1 MIHQNFSFEKKN
13 GGRRKESLD
22 KYANHLP
29 FLCVPKRNQFHN
41 LCIEESCSIQPSKRE
56 FNEATFLMK
65 TLLSSDWKLECIFQ
79 MDKLS
84 KVNFGRKILI
94 SVELLSSFLLQ
105 TLGYFKY
112 ILCFSLW
119 LKSDSVKEEF
129 VNSYFVFLTCQF
141 LVQNL
146 RDNFKFWQNLI
157 FTINNFWSELD
168 FLLNFD
174 RKSQKI

>member
-1 MIHQNFSFEKKN
+1 
-13 GGRRKESLD
+13 
-22 KYANHLP
+22 
-29 FLCVPKRNQFHN
+29 
-41 LCIEESCSIQPSKRE
+41 
-56 FNEATFLMK
+56 MK

-94 SVELLSSFLLQ
+94 SVELLSSFLLE

-129 VNSYFVFLTCQF
+129 VNSSFVFLACQTF
-141 LVQNL
+141 G
-146 RDNFKFWQNLI
+146 
-157 FTINNFWSELD
+157 
-168 FLLNFD
+168 
-174 RKSQKI
+174 

>member
-1 MIHQNFSFEKKN
+1 MGEE
-13 GGRRKESLD
+13 GRKVWTSMQIISL
-22 KYANHLP
+22 

-146 RDNFKFWQNLI
+146 RDHFKFWQNLI

-168 FLLNFD
+168 FILNFD

>member
-1 MIHQNFSFEKKN
+1 MGEE
-13 GGRRKESLD
+13 GRKVWTSMQIISL
-22 KYANHLP
+22 

-129 VNSYFVFLTCQF
+129 VNSSFVFLACQF
-141 LVQNL
+141 WFRIYEIISNSDKIWFLPLITFDQNWISYWIL
-146 RDNFKFWQNLI
+146 TENPKKSKLPNF
-157 FTINNFWSELD
+157 
-168 FLLNFD
+168 FLTVL
-174 RKSQKI
+174 